1 MNYINNDHKKKI
13 VPKIY
18 VSKNYDGFKP
28 TGANTI

>member
-1 MNYINNDHKKKI
+1 MNYINNHKKQI